1 MRINS
6 KKNSDS
12 PLSLEVVERDDDDDD
27 HDDDDDESCYL
38 RHVDR
43 SINFLDPHDDHQ
55 TIVITISF

>member
-27 HDDDDDESCYL
+27 DDDHDDDNAD
-38 RHVDR
+38 
-43 SINFLDPHDDHQ
+43 
-55 TIVITISF
+55 